1 MADLGLILIKNTCLS
16 YYFSTPTKLFDCI
29 AAGLPVLTSN
39 FPAMENII
47 YNEASKPLGNS
58 VDPENKNQ
66 ILEAIKEIIQY
77 NSSDFDNIKSISE
90 IYI

>member
-1 MADLGLILIKNTCLS
+1 
-16 YYFSTPTKLFDCI
+16 
-29 AAGLPVLTSN
+29 
-39 FPAMENII
+39 MENII

-77 NSSDFDNIKSISE
+77 NSSDFDNIQSISRDLHLKE
-90 IYI
+90 YNWENQEKKLLDVYNTLM